1 MCPLTPPRLA
11 TEGRHSDGGH
21 GERRVPPH
29 PRTLLHAPPNNMLI
43 VTSLFKP
50 DTAALLPRQHHTRR
64 PTPATALMP
73 QQHPS
78 SPSNTMAHTLP
89 PSSLPATN
97 SPSPPCQ
104 HRSTSATPL
113 PPQQC
118 CCGCAVVALPQPRQL
133 HITPATAVDALPP
146 GHRDIMLQHEPR
158 KRGSS

>member
-89 PSSLPATN
+89 PSSLPATD

-104 HRSTSATPL
+104 HCSTSATPL

-133 HITPATAVDALPP
+133 HITPATAVDPLPP